1 MVTSIESS
9 NRLPNTVLS
18 KPYVLHK
25 VHQVYHVL
33 DGAISLAVN
42 GEPGIV
48 VRCGESVF
56 LPAGTRISLEFL
68 DRYVRFWSYSSGNGL
83 ETLISE
89 AGGAFDGK
97 VVPDHAREFDIMKV
111 QGVAKSLDM
120 NIST

>member
-1 MVTSIESS
+1 VRSECVTGS
-9 NRLPNTVLS
+9 
-18 KPYVLHK
+18 
-25 VHQVYHVL
+25 
-33 DGAISLAVN
+33 
-42 GEPGIV
+42 
-48 VRCGESVF
+48 
-56 LPAGTRISLEFL
+56 RISLEFL